1 MIPFKMIRVGDLVRH
16 LNFKDSI
23 GIVVATD
30 THITVNDTNFR
41 VHWNGDSGYHHKK
54 RDIRTYVLS
63 GWHDNSILEVI
74 SESR

>member
-1 MIPFKMIRVGDLVRH
+1 MIPFKMIKVGDLVRH

-41 VHWNGDSGYHHKK
+41 VRWNYNYGDNGYHQ
-54 RDIRTYVLS
+54 S
-63 GWHDNSILEVI
+63 GWHDSTRLEVI
-74 SESR
+74 SEIR

>member
-1 MIPFKMIRVGDLVRH
+1 MDPYDIPFKMIRVGDLVRH

-41 VHWNGDSGYHHKK
+41 VRWNYMHGMNANHQ
-54 RDIRTYVLS
+54 S
-63 GWHDNSILEVI
+63 GWHDSTRLEVI
-74 SESR
+74 SEIT